1 MSVRGKATVHVRRT
15 SQVFVHFFEQKLG
28 KYGRGRAGGGGATA
42 RSAKCPTGKRKRAAH
57 SVLAACMAM
66 ACLGLAAC
74 GPSASRWHRDDE
86 TTPSSFL
93 QVVTGHDDA
102 WLREQVA
109 SMDREEKLGKIAH
122 LFDYGYSSKTG
133 LEYSGMTSDGTIY
146 LEMRGEGTRAPDY
159 AEQDLERDAQATW
172 DEISDIT
179 GLTDFDL
186 HVTMH
191 NRDGSVV
198 TCRVGAGQEG

>member
-1 MSVRGKATVHVRRT
+1 MQA
-15 SQVFVHFFEQKLG
+15 
-28 KYGRGRAGGGGATA
+28 A
-42 RSAKCPTGKRKRAAH
+42 R
-57 SVLAACMAM
+57 SVLATGMAM

-74 GPSASRWHRDDE
+74 GPAASGRQGGE
-86 TTPSSFL
+86 GTTPSSFL

-109 SMDREEKLGKIAH
+109 SMDREEKLEKIAH

-186 HVTMH
+186 HVTMR
-191 NRDGSVV
+191 NRDGDVV
-198 TCRVGAGQEG
+198 TCKVGAGS